1 MREALL
7 AAVKMTKRTIFLIL
21 WLVAVASIFVWTM
34 VTYNAQAIPE
44 LKYEILLRHG
54 LLMLVLALPSGWIAS
69 ALVGAILGLVG
80 VDVAGMAD
88 ALLVS
93 LTCAVAGYLQW
104 FVLLPWLW
112 SKWKARRADSPT
124 SSV

>member
-1 MREALL
+1 
-7 AAVKMTKRTIFLIL
+7 MTRRAIFLIL

-34 VTYNAQAIPE
+34 VSYYAQVAPQ

-54 LLMLVLALPSGWIAS
+54 LLMLVLTLPSGWIVT
-69 ALVGAILGLVG
+69 ALVGAIVSLVG
-80 VDVAGMAD
+80 LDLAGMAD

-112 SKWKARRADSPT
+112 RKWKARRAGGPT

>member
-1 MREALL
+1 M
-7 AAVKMTKRTIFLIL
+7 KRQTVFLIL
-21 WLVAVASIFVWTM
+21 WLVVVASLFVWTM
-34 VTYNAQAIPE
+34 VSYSTQAVSE
-44 LKYEILLRHG
+44 LKNELLLRHG
-54 LLMLVLALPSGWIAS
+54 LLMLVLTLPSGWIAT
-69 ALVGAILGLVG
+69 ALVSAILRLVG
-80 VDVAGMAD
+80 VDVAGIAD

-112 SKWKARRADSPT
+112 RKWKARRAGGPT

>member
-1 MREALL
+1 
-7 AAVKMTKRTIFLIL
+7 MTKRTIFLIL

-34 VTYNAQAIPE
+34 VSYNAQAVPE

-69 ALVGAILGLVG
+69 ALVGAIVGLVG
-80 VDVAGMAD
+80 LDVAGMAD

-93 LTCAVAGYLQW
+93 LTCTVAGYLQW

-112 SKWKARRADSPT
+112 RKWKAR
-124 SSV
+124 